1 MTTKILA
8 LTDALG
14 NLVRFVLLPGQ
25 RFDTLGVAPLIEG
38 LEFDAFIADTAFDS
52 NDIIA
57 DLHRRGAK
65 VVIEQHPRSA
75 TTLQIDTELNK
86 WRHLIENFFCKLKE
100 FKRIAMRADKTDQS
114 FEAMIHLAA
123 AVINSR

>member
-25 RFDTLGVAPLIEG
+25 RFDTVGVAPLIKDV
-38 LEFDAFIADTAFDS
+38 EFGALIADTAFDS

-57 DLHRRGAK
+57 DLDRRGAR
-65 VVIEQHPRSA
+65 VVIAQHPRRA
-75 TTLQIDTELNK
+75 APLQIDAEMYK

-114 FEAMIHLAA
+114 FEAMIYLAA